1 MASRKFFLA
10 GLSAFALALSV
21 AQVGAETLQGAL
33 AKAYQNNSTMN
44 YNRAGVRVVDET
56 VPLAKSGMRPR
67 IDAVGSASWQ
77 TDNTGEIRVGSF
89 GIELA
94 QPIFDGFRTK
104 NNVAGAEA
112 RVRAAQAGLRNNELN
127 LLLDATTA
135 YMDVIRARQIA
146 VLRAQN
152 IEFLQEQLRSS
163 RSRFEVGEG
172 TRTDVAQA
180 EAALQIALAQRA
192 TAEAQARS
200 AEATYRQ
207 IIGENPGS
215 LQMPE
220 PLKSLIPG
228 GLETAYSIAFAE
240 HPALIARAHEVDA
253 ASFGVKV
260 DEGALLP
267 QLSATAGVSVSAG
280 DRYGV
285 DTDSQSA
292 SVGLRLTIPI
302 YQGGQDAAQVR
313 QSKETLG
320 QARINVDVTRDQ
332 VRAAVASAWANYFAA
347 IETVRANRE
356 ALSAARLALSGVI
369 EERDVGQRTTLD
381 VLQGQAD
388 VINAQINLLNA
399 QREVV
404 VASYAIASATGRLTA
419 ERLRLPVTLHKPEEH
434 YNAVKDKWSGLRT
447 PDGR

>member
-1 MASRKFFLA
+1 VVSRKIFLA
-10 GLSAFALALSV
+10 GLSACALALSV
-21 AQVGAETLQGAL
+21 AQVSAETLQGAL

-44 YNRAGVRVVDET
+44 YNRAGVRVVDES
-56 VPLAKSGMRPR
+56 VPLAKSGMRPKIAATGTAR
-67 IDAVGSASWQ
+67 WD
-77 TDNTGEIRVGSF
+77 TDDVGEIRVGSF
-89 GIELA
+89 GIELS
-94 QPIFDGFRTK
+94 QTIFDGFRTQ
-104 NNVAGAEA
+104 NSVRGAEA
-112 RVRAAQAGLRNNELN
+112 RVRAAQAGLLNNELN
-127 LLLDATTA
+127 LLLDAATA
-135 YMDVIRARQIA
+135 YMDVIRTRQIA

-152 IEFLQEQLRSS
+152 IQFLQEQLRSS
-163 RSRFEVGEG
+163 RSRFDVGEG

-180 EAALQIALAQRA
+180 EAALQVALAQKA
-192 TAEAQARS
+192 GAEAQARA
-200 AEATYRQ
+200 AEAIYRQ
-207 IIGENPGS
+207 VIGENPGS

-220 PLKSLIPG
+220 PLKKLMPG
-228 GLETAYSIAFAE
+228 GLEAAYSIAFAE
-240 HPALIARAHEVDA
+240 HPALVARAHEVDA

-267 QLSATAGVSVSAG
+267 SLSATASVSANTSNQ
-280 DRYGV
+280 YGRSS
-285 DTDSQSA
+285 DGQTA

-302 YQGGQDAAQVR
+302 YQGGQDAALVR
-313 QSKETLG
+313 QSKESLG

-332 VRAAVASAWANYFAA
+332 IRAAVASAWANYFASV
-347 IETVRANRE
+347 ESVRAQRE
-356 ALSAARLALSGVI
+356 ALSAARLALSGVM

-399 QREVV
+399 QRDVV

-419 ERLRLPVTLHKPEEH
+419 ERLGLPVTLHKPQEH